1 MLGVTRVAMHM
12 GTGEVNAEGNQGSLT
27 SHLGMEQ
34 KYFWLLHATET
45 GGKHQPDGPFGL
57 YSDLVLGF

>member
-27 SHLGMEQ
+27 SHLGME
-34 KYFWLLHATET
+34 
-45 GGKHQPDGPFGL
+45 
-57 YSDLVLGF
+57 